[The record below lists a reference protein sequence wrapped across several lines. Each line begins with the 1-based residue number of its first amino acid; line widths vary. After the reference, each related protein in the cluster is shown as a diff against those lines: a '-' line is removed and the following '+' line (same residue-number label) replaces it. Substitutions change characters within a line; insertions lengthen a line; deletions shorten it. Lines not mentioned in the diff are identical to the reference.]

1 MNGMNKRELII
12 IILMSAVIFMS
23 FSPILTLARPDY
35 SARESRNCPYC
46 HTRDGP
52 PQLNEVGIYYGTNN
66 HSLAGFVPSPE
77 TTPTPN
83 PTEEIEIG
91 VHMNTW
97 DVGISAIVTILLIL
111 ILVYIIRL

>member
-1 MNGMNKRELII
+1 MNKRSLNQ
-12 IILMSAVIFMS
+12 LFLLVVLVFLLL
-23 FSPILTLARPDY
+23 SPILSSARPDY

-52 PQLNEVGIYYGTNN
+52 PQLNEAGTYYGTNN
-66 HSLAGFVPSPE
+66 HSIEGYVPSPQ
-77 TTPTPN
+77 TTPTPV

-97 DVGISAIVTILLIL
+97 DVGISAFVMILLIL
-111 ILVYIIRL
+111 ALVYAIRL

>member
-1 MNGMNKRELII
+1 MNKRALIH
-12 IILMSAVIFMS
+12 IILISVVIVML
-23 FSPILTLARPDY
+23 FSPIMTSARPEY
-35 SARESRNCPYC
+35 AARESRNCPYC

-66 HSLAGFVPSPE
+66 HSLTGYVPSPAV
-77 TTPTPN
+77 TPTPV

-97 DVGISAIVTILLIL
+97 DVGISAFVTILLML
-111 ILVYIIRL
+111 ALVYAIRL

>member
-1 MNGMNKRELII
+1 MNKQEFVPMILISVI
-12 IILMSAVIFMS
+12 IFMVL
-23 FSPILTLARPDY
+23 SPILASARPDY
-35 SARESRNCPYC
+35 SAKESRNCPYC

-66 HSLAGFVPSPE
+66 HSLTGFVPSPKV
-77 TTPTPN
+77 TPTPV

-97 DVGISAIVTILLIL
+97 DVGITAFIIILLIL
-111 ILVYIIRL
+111 AMAYAFRL

>member
-1 MNGMNKRELII
+1 MFL
-12 IILMSAVIFMS
+12 LLFPALSSAR
-23 FSPILTLARPDY
+23 TDY

-52 PQLNEVGIYYGTNN
+52 PQLNEVGSYYGINN
-66 HSLAGFVPSPE
+66 HSFAGYVPSPK
-77 TTPTPN
+77 TTPTPV

-97 DVGISAIVTILLIL
+97 DVGISAIVLILLIL
-111 ILVYIIRL
+111 TLVYAIRL